1 MPSNEDLRRDILRLQ
16 LLVVKLQERIEKLEA
31 REEKA
36 A

>member
-1 MPSNEDLRRDILRLQ
+1 MPTTEDLRRDILRLQ
-16 LLVVKLQERIEKLEA
+16 LLVVQLQERIEKLEA